1 MSNRRF
7 EMYQLR
13 NILVRMRQ
21 GESDRA
27 LARSGLIG
35 RDKSRSIRKLAKQQG
50 WLEDT
55 TTLPD
60 NETLV
65 SRLCK
70 GAESRNNVPG
80 GQPGASQSCVIPYKE
95 QVESWLSDGV
105 QCKTIYQALVRNH
118 QFRGSYSSVYRYACK
133 IRAKQT
139 PKATVKLDF
148 APGEAAQ
155 IDFGTGPKLI
165 DPRTGKPIK
174 TWFFL
179 MTLAFSR
186 HQYAEVVL
194 NQKVATWLE
203 CHRRA
208 FEFFGGVVDRL
219 IIDNAKCAITKACY
233 HDPVVQRAYAEC
245 AEGYGFKIDA
255 LPPREPQMKGRVES
269 GIKYLK
275 RNFMPLR
282 EFVDLQ
288 DANRQLQEWIL
299 NEAGN
304 RKHGTTTQKPLSLFA
319 IEKPLLRAL
328 PATPPEL
335 VVWAKVKVHR
345 DAHVQFDKCLYSVPH
360 RLMGQSLWLKAAP
373 YVVCVY
379 QDEQLLV
386 SHARTFTPGSRRTL
400 DAHLPPN
407 AQAYLMRNPSWCR
420 EQAERIGSA
429 CHALVEQLF
438 ADRVLHNL
446 RAVQGILGLE
456 KSYGTTRVE
465 AACKRA
471 LEFHNPRY
479 GTVKSILKKGLDA
492 QPNPNK
498 AFDTLADC
506 YTGQG
511 KYSRD
516 ITRLL
521 KH

>member
-1 MSNRRF
+1 
-7 EMYQLR
+7 MYQLR

-50 WLEDT
+50 WLEDN
-55 TTLPD
+55 TTLSD

-65 SRLCK
+65 SFLCK
-70 GAESRNNVPG
+70 EAASRDDVPG
-80 GQPGASQSCVIPYKE
+80 GQSCVLPYKE
-95 QVESWLSDGV
+95 QVESWLSKGV

-118 QFRGSYSSVYRYACK
+118 QFSGSYSSVYRYACK
-133 IRAKQT
+133 VRAKQT

-203 CHRRA
+203 CHRHA

-233 HDPVVQRAYAEC
+233 YDPVVQRAYAEC

-282 EFVDLQ
+282 EFVDLH
-288 DANRQLQEWIL
+288 DTNRQLQEWVL

-304 RKHGTTTQKPLSLFA
+304 RKHGITAQKPLSLFA
-319 IEKPLLRAL
+319 IEK
-328 PATPPEL
+328 
-335 VVWAKVKVHR
+335 
-345 DAHVQFDKCLYSVPH
+345 
-360 RLMGQSLWLKAAP
+360 
-373 YVVCVY
+373 
-379 QDEQLLV
+379 
-386 SHARTFTPGSRRTL
+386 
-400 DAHLPPN
+400 
-407 AQAYLMRNPSWCR
+407 QA
-420 EQAERIGSA
+420 G
-429 CHALVEQLF
+429 H
-438 ADRVLHNL
+438 
-446 RAVQGILGLE
+446 
-456 KSYGTTRVE
+456 
-465 AACKRA
+465 
-471 LEFHNPRY
+471 
-479 GTVKSILKKGLDA
+479 
-492 QPNPNK
+492 
-498 AFDTLADC
+498 
-506 YTGQG
+506 
-511 KYSRD
+511 
-516 ITRLL
+516 
-521 KH
+521 